1 MFCLLPLSVI
11 LDIFNRGSRGSAF
24 AVPNASGIRKRLR
37 KRRRRGK
44 VTLETSLDRD
54 RDIMTKKPSFAY
66 CVHRVDRSLS
76 RIGLAILL
84 LALVM
89 PAMVVG
95 KEDKGFAPQAA
106 TKESE
111 GSVTTTTELMALDQE
126 NWQRP
131 QSAFKWIAMAR
142 DIKVPWDT
150 FGRQGWMTDDAY
162 VEPVDPGASKFP
174 ADTDIFYLVF
184 SVSALDAPS
193 QYRAAWFH
201 MPDGKTPSE
210 ELTGTDALFME
221 MNEKA
226 GYLEIY
232 RPENGW
238 KQGKYLVKLYFESPG
253 QDLYDPNVIGTM
265 EFTIT
270 E

>member
-1 MFCLLPLSVI
+1 MTTKSSSADHAHRAARSRCI
-11 LDIFNRGSRGSAF
+11 L
-24 AVPNASGIRKRLR
+24 
-37 KRRRRGK
+37 
-44 VTLETSLDRD
+44 TS
-54 RDIMTKKPSFAY
+54 
-66 CVHRVDRSLS
+66 
-76 RIGLAILL
+76 LL

-89 PAMVVG
+89 PPVVAG
-95 KEDKGFAPQAA
+95 QEKSFTPNAA
-106 TKESE
+106 VKESE
-111 GSVTTTTELMALDQE
+111 GSVTTQTELMALDQK
-126 NWQRP
+126 NWKRP

-162 VEPVDPGASKFP
+162 VEPVDPGVSEFSP
-174 ADTDIFYLVF
+174 DTEIFYLVF
-184 SVSALDAPS
+184 AVSALDAPS

-201 MPDGKTPSE
+201 VPDGHTPSK
-210 ELTGTDALFME
+210 ELTGTDALTME

-232 RPENGW
+232 RPEEGW
-238 KQGKYLVKLYFESPG
+238 KKGKYLVKLYFESPG

-265 EFTIT
+265 QFTIT

>member
-1 MFCLLPLSVI
+1 MTQQPSYVQ
-11 LDIFNRGSRGSAF
+11 RA
-24 AVPNASGIRKRLR
+24 
-37 KRRRRGK
+37 RR
-44 VTLETSLDRD
+44 
-54 RDIMTKKPSFAY
+54 I
-66 CVHRVDRSLS
+66 DRSLS
-76 RIGLAILL
+76 GISFVILL

-89 PAMVVG
+89 PPVAVG
-95 KEDKGFAPQAA
+95 EEDTSFTPKAA
-106 TKESE
+106 TNESE
-111 GSVTTTTELMALDQE
+111 GSVTTATALMALDQE

-162 VEPVDPGASKFP
+162 VEPVDPGTSEFS
-174 ADTDIFYLVF
+174 ADTEIFYLVF
-184 SVSALDAPS
+184 AVSALDAPS

-210 ELTGTDALFME
+210 KLTGTDALFME

-226 GYLEIY
+226 GYLEIF
-232 RPENGW
+232 RPEEGW
-238 KQGKYLVKLYFESPG
+238 KKGQYLVKLYFESPG
-253 QDLYDPNVIGTM
+253 QELYDPNVIGTM
-265 EFTIT
+265 AFTIT

>member
-1 MFCLLPLSVI
+1 MTKQPSYANHARCVDRPLS
-11 LDIFNRGSRGSAF
+11 
-24 AVPNASGIRKRLR
+24 
-37 KRRRRGK
+37 
-44 VTLETSLDRD
+44 
-54 RDIMTKKPSFAY
+54 
-66 CVHRVDRSLS
+66 RV
-76 RIGLAILL
+76 GVAMLL
-84 LALVM
+84 LVLVM
-89 PAMVVG
+89 PAVGVG
-95 KEDKGFAPQAA
+95 KEDKTFTPKSA
-106 TKESE
+106 TNESE
-111 GSVTTTTELMALDQE
+111 GSVATTTELMALDQE

-162 VEPVDPGASKFP
+162 VEPVDPGVSEFS

-184 SVSALDAPS
+184 AVSALDAPS

-226 GYLEIY
+226 GYLEIFQ
-232 RPENGW
+232 PEGGW
-238 KQGKYLVKLYFESPG
+238 KKGKYLVKLYFESPG
-253 QDLYDPNVIGTM
+253 QELYDPNVIGTM
-265 EFTIT
+265 AFTIT
-270 E
+270 D

>member
-1 MFCLLPLSVI
+1 MTNEPS
-11 LDIFNRGSRGSAF
+11 SAHC
-24 AVPNASGIRKRLR
+24 
-37 KRRRRGK
+37 
-44 VTLETSLDRD
+44 
-54 RDIMTKKPSFAY
+54 M
-66 CVHRVDRSLS
+66 HRVDRSLNS
-76 RIGLAILL
+76 IGLAVLL

-89 PAMVVG
+89 PALVRG
-95 KEDKGFAPQAA
+95 EEKGFTATAA

-111 GSVTTTTELMALDQE
+111 GSVTATAELMALDQE

-162 VEPVDPGASKFP
+162 VEPVDPGASEFS
-174 ADTDIFYLVF
+174 ANTDIFYLVF
-184 SVSALDAPS
+184 AVSALDAPS

-232 RPENGW
+232 RPEDGW
-238 KQGKYLVKLYFESPG
+238 KKGKYLVKLYFESPG
-253 QDLYDPNVIGTM
+253 QELYDPNVIGTM
-265 EFTIT
+265 SFTIT

>member
-1 MFCLLPLSVI
+1 MTNKSSSAEHAYRAGRSPGALPLA
-11 LDIFNRGSRGSAF
+11 G
-24 AVPNASGIRKRLR
+24 
-37 KRRRRGK
+37 
-44 VTLETSLDRD
+44 
-54 RDIMTKKPSFAY
+54 
-66 CVHRVDRSLS
+66 
-76 RIGLAILL
+76 LL
-84 LALVM
+84 LVLVM
-89 PAMVVG
+89 PPVAG
-95 KEDKGFAPQAA
+95 AEEEKSLTPKAA
-106 TKESE
+106 VIESE

-142 DIKVPWDT
+142 DIKIPWDT

-162 VEPVDPGASKFP
+162 VDPVDPGVSEFSP
-174 ADTDIFYLVF
+174 DTDIFYLVF
-184 SVSALDAPS
+184 AVSALDAPS

-201 MPDGKTPSE
+201 MPDGQTPSA
-210 ELTGTDALFME
+210 ELTGTDALTME

-232 RPENGW
+232 RPEGGW
-238 KQGKYLVKLYFESPG
+238 KKGKYLVKLYFESPG

>member
-1 MFCLLPLSVI
+1 MTTKS
-11 LDIFNRGSRGSAF
+11 SSADHKQR
-24 AVPNASGIRKRLR
+24 AK
-37 KRRRRGK
+37 
-44 VTLETSLDRD
+44 
-54 RDIMTKKPSFAY
+54 
-66 CVHRVDRSLS
+66 RSLS
-76 RIGLAILL
+76 VPTGSLLL
-84 LALVM
+84 LALVL
-89 PAMVVG
+89 PSITVG
-95 KEDKGFAPQAA
+95 QETSLTPKAPIIE
-106 TKESE
+106 TE
-111 GSVTTTTELMALDQE
+111 GSVTTTADLMALDQE
-126 NWQRP
+126 NWQQP

-162 VEPVDPGASKFP
+162 VEPVEPGVSEFSP
-174 ADTDIFYLVF
+174 DTDIFYLVF
-184 SVSALDAPS
+184 AVSALDAPS

-201 MPDGKTPSE
+201 MPDGKTPSA
-210 ELTGTDALFME
+210 ELTGTDALTME

-232 RPENGW
+232 RPEGGW
-238 KQGKYLVKLYFESPG
+238 KKGKYLVKLYFESPG

>member
-1 MFCLLPLSVI
+1 MSKQPSYASHACCVTPYL
-11 LDIFNRGSRGSAF
+11 
-24 AVPNASGIRKRLR
+24 SGI
-37 KRRRRGK
+37 G
-44 VTLETSLDRD
+44 
-54 RDIMTKKPSFAY
+54 FAM
-66 CVHRVDRSLS
+66 
-76 RIGLAILL
+76 LL
-84 LALVM
+84 LALGM
-89 PAMVVG
+89 PLVAVG
-95 KEDKGFAPQAA
+95 KEDKSFTPQAA

-162 VEPVDPGASKFP
+162 VDPVDPGVSEFS
-174 ADTDIFYLVF
+174 ADTEIFYLVF
-184 SVSALDAPS
+184 AVSALDAPS
-193 QYRAAWFH
+193 QYRAAWFY

-210 ELTGTDALFME
+210 QLTGTDALFME

-232 RPENGW
+232 RPDDGW
-238 KQGKYLVKLYFESPG
+238 KKGKYLVKLYFESPG
-253 QDLYDPNVIGTM
+253 QELYDPNVIGTM
-265 EFTIT
+265 AFTIT
-270 E
+270 D

>member
-1 MFCLLPLSVI
+1 
-11 LDIFNRGSRGSAF
+11 
-24 AVPNASGIRKRLR
+24 
-37 KRRRRGK
+37 
-44 VTLETSLDRD
+44 
-54 RDIMTKKPSFAY
+54 MTKEPSSAH
-66 CVHRVDRSLS
+66 CMHRVDRSLNS
-76 RIGLAILL
+76 IGLAVLL

-89 PAMVVG
+89 PALVWG
-95 KEDKGFAPQAA
+95 EEKGFTATAA

-111 GSVTTTTELMALDQE
+111 GSVTATAELMALDQE

-162 VEPVDPGASKFP
+162 VEPVDPGASEFS
-174 ADTDIFYLVF
+174 ANTDIFYLVF
-184 SVSALDAPS
+184 AVSALDAPS

-232 RPENGW
+232 RPEDGW
-238 KQGKYLVKLYFESPG
+238 KKGRYLVKLYFESPG
-253 QDLYDPNVIGTM
+253 QELYDPNVIGTM
-265 EFTIT
+265 SFTIT

>member
-1 MFCLLPLSVI
+1 M
-11 LDIFNRGSRGSAF
+11 
-24 AVPNASGIRKRLR
+24 
-37 KRRRRGK
+37 
-44 VTLETSLDRD
+44 
-54 RDIMTKKPSFAY
+54 
-66 CVHRVDRSLS
+66 
-76 RIGLAILL
+76 LL
-84 LALVM
+84 LAFAM
-89 PAMVVG
+89 PSVAVG
-95 KEDKGFAPQAA
+95 EEDKSFAPKAA

-111 GSVTTTTELMALDQE
+111 GNVTTTTELMALDQE

-162 VEPVDPGASKFP
+162 VEPVDPGASEFS
-174 ADTDIFYLVF
+174 ADTEIFYLVF
-184 SVSALDAPS
+184 AVSALDAPS

-226 GYLEIY
+226 GYLEIF
-232 RPENGW
+232 RPEGGW
-238 KQGKYLVKLYFESPG
+238 KKGKYLVKLYFESPG
-253 QDLYDPNVIGTM
+253 QELYDPNVIGTM
-265 EFTIT
+265 AFTIT
-270 E
+270 D

>member
-1 MFCLLPLSVI
+1 
-11 LDIFNRGSRGSAF
+11 
-24 AVPNASGIRKRLR
+24 
-37 KRRRRGK
+37 
-44 VTLETSLDRD
+44 
-54 RDIMTKKPSFAY
+54 MTKQPTYANDA
-66 CVHRVDRSLS
+66 HRVVRSFS
-76 RIGLAILL
+76 SIGLAILL
-84 LALVM
+84 LVSAM
-89 PAMVVG
+89 PSVAVG
-95 KEDKGFAPQAA
+95 QEDQGFTPKAA

-111 GSVTTTTELMALDQE
+111 GNVTTTTELMALDQE

-162 VEPVDPGASKFP
+162 VEPVDPGVSEFS
-174 ADTDIFYLVF
+174 ADTEIFYLVF
-184 SVSALDAPS
+184 AVSALDAPS

-201 MPDGKTPSE
+201 MPDGKIPSD

-232 RPENGW
+232 RPEGGW
-238 KQGKYLVKLYFESPG
+238 KKGKYLVKLYFESPG
-253 QDLYDPNVIGTM
+253 QELYDPNVIGTM
-265 EFTIT
+265 AFTIT
-270 E
+270 D

>member
-1 MFCLLPLSVI
+1 
-11 LDIFNRGSRGSAF
+11 
-24 AVPNASGIRKRLR
+24 
-37 KRRRRGK
+37 
-44 VTLETSLDRD
+44 
-54 RDIMTKKPSFAY
+54 MTKQSSPADHT
-66 CVHRVDRSLS
+66 HRVDRSVGVLTGS
-76 RIGLAILL
+76 ILL
-84 LALVM
+84 FALVL
-89 PAMVVG
+89 PPVAGSQEKPFTPKSAVI
-95 KEDKGFAPQAA
+95 
-106 TKESE
+106 ESE
-111 GSVTTTTELMALDQE
+111 GSVNTQTELMALDQE

-162 VEPVDPGASKFP
+162 VEPVDPGTSQFSP
-174 ADTDIFYLVF
+174 DTEIFYLVF
-184 SVSALDAPS
+184 AVSALDAPS

-201 MPDGKTPSE
+201 MPDGKTPSP

-232 RPENGW
+232 RPTDGW
-238 KQGKYLVKLYFESPG
+238 KKGRYLVKLYFESPG
-253 QDLYDPNVIGTM
+253 QELYDPNVIGTM

>member
-1 MFCLLPLSVI
+1 
-11 LDIFNRGSRGSAF
+11 
-24 AVPNASGIRKRLR
+24 
-37 KRRRRGK
+37 
-44 VTLETSLDRD
+44 
-54 RDIMTKKPSFAY
+54 MTKQSSSAEHG
-66 CVHRVDRSLS
+66 HRAERSPRVFTRS
-76 RIGLAILL
+76 ILL
-84 LALVM
+84 FALLM
-89 PAMVVG
+89 PSIAVG
-95 KEDKGFAPQAA
+95 QEPGLTPQSPVI
-106 TKESE
+106 ERE

-126 NWQRP
+126 NWQHP
-131 QSAFKWIAMAR
+131 QSAFNWIAMAR

-162 VEPVDPGASKFP
+162 VEPVDPGVSEFSP
-174 ADTDIFYLVF
+174 DTDIFYLVF
-184 SVSALDAPS
+184 AVSALDAPS

-201 MPDGKTPSE
+201 MPDGKTPST
-210 ELTGTDALFME
+210 ELTGTDALTME

-232 RPENGW
+232 RPEGGW
-238 KQGKYLVKLYFESPG
+238 KKGKYLVKLYFESPG

>member
-1 MFCLLPLSVI
+1 
-11 LDIFNRGSRGSAF
+11 
-24 AVPNASGIRKRLR
+24 
-37 KRRRRGK
+37 
-44 VTLETSLDRD
+44 
-54 RDIMTKKPSFAY
+54 MTKQPSIAN
-66 CVHRVDRSLS
+66 HARRAIRLPGS
-76 RIGLAILL
+76 IGLAVLL

-89 PAMVVG
+89 PPVTAG
-95 KEDKGFAPQAA
+95 KEDRSFTPQAA

-111 GSVTTTTELMALDQE
+111 GSVTATTELMALDQE

-162 VEPVDPGASKFP
+162 VEPVDPGASEFP

-184 SVSALDAPS
+184 AVSALDAPS

-232 RPENGW
+232 RPEDGW
-238 KQGKYLVKLYFESPG
+238 KKGKYLVKLYFESPG

>member
-1 MFCLLPLSVI
+1 MTTKS
-11 LDIFNRGSRGSAF
+11 SSADYRQR
-24 AVPNASGIRKRLR
+24 AK
-37 KRRRRGK
+37 
-44 VTLETSLDRD
+44 
-54 RDIMTKKPSFAY
+54 
-66 CVHRVDRSLS
+66 RSLS
-76 RIGLAILL
+76 VPTGSILL

-89 PAMVVG
+89 PSIAVG
-95 KEDKGFAPQAA
+95 EEKSFTPRSAVI
-106 TKESE
+106 ESE

-162 VEPVDPGASKFP
+162 VEPVDPGVSEFAP
-174 ADTDIFYLVF
+174 DTEIFYLVF
-184 SVSALDAPS
+184 AVSALDAPS
-193 QYRAAWFH
+193 QYRAAWFY
-201 MPDGKTPSE
+201 MPDGQTPSR
-210 ELTGTDALFME
+210 ELTGTDALTME

-232 RPENGW
+232 RPEEGW
-238 KQGKYLVKLYFESPG
+238 KKGKYLVKLYFESPG
-253 QDLYDPNVIGTM
+253 QELYDPNVIGTM